1 MSNII
6 TDLTENIDNIVKAV
20 LSQPTKE
27 AEYTKIT
34 VKPVMIKGSLRFQL
48 ERFRDN
54 KVYHL
59 NLQKEQFIPW
69 FEENADLK
77 YKQILITEK
86 ERSVHYHLKGINYG
100 KKVSENKT
108 KKEVPLSHNRE
119 KAYILKEGENIPAL
133 VELGVFT
140 SDFRIVKAKYDK
152 YKQINRF
159 IELVDDEFGKFD
171 KKDITI
177 LDFGCGKSYLTFIL
191 YYYFAVKRGMNTKII
206 GYDLKK
212 DVVENCNKI
221 AEKYGYDNLKFV
233 VSDVTKD
240 NLYDEKID
248 MIVTLHACDTATDYA
263 LNYAIGK
270 GAKHIF
276 SVPCCQHEVNKQ
288 IKKGGDMDIL
298 LKYGIIKERVS
309 ALLTDS
315 IRATVLEAMGYTVDV
330 IEFIDFEHSPK
341 NIMLRAKKTKKIN
354 RKLLST
360 PQELCDKYSFKQTL
374 LELVKESAEDE

>member
-1 MSNII
+1 MSNIL

-100 KKVSENKT
+100 KKASENKT
-108 KKEVPLSHNRE
+108 KKDVPLSHNRE

-140 SDFRIVKAKYDK
+140 PDFRIVKAKYDK

-159 IELVDDEFGKFD
+159 IELVDDEFSKFN

-206 GYDLKK
+206 GYDLKR

-240 NLYDEKID
+240 TLYDEKID

-354 RKLLST
+354 RKLLSA

-374 LELVKESAEDE
+374 LELVKESGEDE

>member
-6 TDLTENIDNIVKAV
+6 TELTENLDNIIKAV
-20 LSQPTKE
+20 LSQPTE
-27 AEYTKIT
+27 GAEYTKIT
-34 VKPVMIKGSLRFQL
+34 VKPVIIKGNLRFQL
-48 ERFRDN
+48 ERFKDN

-59 NLQKEQFIPW
+59 NLQKDEFIPW
-69 FEENADLK
+69 FEENADLQ
-77 YKQILITEK
+77 YKQILVTAK
-86 ERSVHYHLKGINYG
+86 EESLHYHLKGTNYK

-108 KKEVPLSHNRE
+108 KKEVPLTHNRE

-140 SDFRIVKAKYDK
+140 SDFKIVKAKYDK

-159 IELVDDEFGKFD
+159 IELVDDEFNKID

-191 YYYFAVKRGMNTKII
+191 YYYFAVKKGMNTKII

-263 LNYAIGK
+263 LNYAISK
-270 GAKHIF
+270 GVKHIF
-276 SVPCCQHEVNKQ
+276 SVPCCQHEINKQ

-315 IRATVLEAMGYTVDV
+315 IRASVLEAMGYAVDV

-341 NIMLRAKKTKKIN
+341 NIMLRAKKTKKAN
-354 RKLLST
+354 TKLLETS
-360 PQELCDKYSFKQTL
+360 QELCRKYSFKQTL
-374 LELVKESAEDE
+374 LELVKEADD

>member
-48 ERFRDN
+48 ERFKDN

-86 ERSVHYHLKGINYG
+86 ERSIHYHLKGNNYG

-140 SDFRIVKAKYDK
+140 PDFRIVKAKYDK

-159 IELVDDEFGKFD
+159 IELVDDEFSKFD

-374 LELVKESAEDE
+374 LELVKESGEDE

>member
-6 TDLTENIDNIVKAV
+6 TDLRKNIDNIVKAV

-34 VKPVMIKGSLRFQL
+34 VKPVMIKGNLRFQL

-100 KKVSENKT
+100 KKVSKNKT
-108 KKEVPLSHNRE
+108 KKDVPLSHNRE

-140 SDFRIVKAKYDK
+140 PDFRIVKAKYDK

-159 IELVDDEFGKFD
+159 IELVDDEFSKFD

-341 NIMLRAKKTKKIN
+341 NIMLRAKKTKKTN
-354 RKLLST
+354 RKLLET

-374 LELVKESAEDE
+374 LELVKESGEDE

>member
-6 TDLTENIDNIVKAV
+6 TDLTKNIDNIVKAV

-48 ERFRDN
+48 ERFKDN

-86 ERSVHYHLKGINYG
+86 ERSIHYHLKGNNYG
-100 KKVSENKT
+100 KKASENKM
-108 KKEVPLSHNRE
+108 KKDIPLSHNRE

-140 SDFRIVKAKYDK
+140 PDFRIVKSKYDK

-159 IELVDDEFGKFD
+159 IELVDDEFGRFD

-191 YYYFAVKRGMNTKII
+191 YYYFAVKRGLNTKII
-206 GYDLKK
+206 GYDLKR

-221 AEKYGYDNLKFV
+221 AEKYGYENLRFV

-374 LELVKESAEDE
+374 LELVKESAENE

>member
-1 MSNII
+1 MSNIL
-6 TDLTENIDNIVKAV
+6 TDLTESIDNIVKAV

-27 AEYTKIT
+27 AEYGKIT
-34 VKPVMIKGSLRFQL
+34 VKPVMIKGTLRFQL
-48 ERFRDN
+48 ERFKDN
-54 KVYHL
+54 KVFHL

-77 YKQILITEK
+77 YKQILITER
-86 ERSVHYHLKGINYG
+86 ERSVHYHLKSSTYG
-100 KKVSENKT
+100 KKISENKT
-108 KKEVPLSHNRE
+108 TKDVPLAHNRE

-140 SDFRIVKAKYDK
+140 PDFRIVKAKYDK

-159 IELVDDEFGKFD
+159 IELVDDEFSKFD

-221 AEKYGYDNLKFV
+221 AEKYGYDNLRFV

-354 RKLLST
+354 RKLLET

-374 LELVKESAEDE
+374 LELVKENGEDE